1 MKTLNTN
8 YIVIEY
14 DQDKEKEAKR
24 LKEILDKNEMFF
36 SEFLNPYPIIRIS
49 NSNEPLTDKET
60 LEVKSI
66 DELKEL
72 LVILIP
78 YYINK
83 LNVKGDDESL
93 STFLK
98 ILLANKYKAF
108 ENYNI
113 KITEDELPFYLE
125 SIYSLIAIDYYET
138 PEEVVDS
145 LFNMNKDEKK
155 KLFDYLNSKYRNNLL
170 NELLQ
175 DQVKYLTDASEYK
188 QQDNFVIDNID
199 ELLNYTTQ
207 EMLTIDLN
215 NQQVIKMPSLT
226 EKELDSL
233 IIEFLIHIDPSLKWL
248 KEYENMKKN
257 NQIKPGEDWN
267 CTNEDKWVINTK
279 LTHTIE
285 DFRCFIHE
293 FIHYITVKNQ
303 KEEKLPIP
311 VKEFPSIY
319 FETLAINYLSKKGYS
334 KEIIDYMLNERNEWT
349 EENVYN
355 LYLMLGLL
363 SSYLTNQE
371 VTVENEVERRLQIS
385 DELKTKI
392 PQELSFFYDIS
403 EQGIN
408 YSFDIA
414 NGYFILYPD
423 SIYEEYPYITGTY
436 LADRAVEITSK
447 DPMFIYDMLEIT
459 DNLETTNPK
468 DIIDLINQKHKK
480 LIKKHETI

>member
-14 DQDKEKEAKR
+14 DQDKEDEAKR

-36 SEFLNPYPIIRIS
+36 SEFLNAYPIIRIS

-60 LEVKSI
+60 LEVESI

-83 LNVKGDDESL
+83 LNVKGDDQSL
-93 STFLK
+93 ITFLK

-113 KITEDELPFYLE
+113 NITEEQLPMYIE
-125 SIYSLIAIDYYET
+125 SIYSLVSIDYYET

-155 KLFDYLNSKYRNNLL
+155 KLFEYLNQKYRNNLL

-175 DQVKYLTDASEYK
+175 DQVRYLTEVSEYK
-188 QQDNFVIDNID
+188 QQDNFEIDNID
-199 ELLNYTTQ
+199 ELLKQTTQ
-207 EMLTIDLN
+207 EMLSINLN
-215 NQQVIKMPSLT
+215 DQENVKMPSLT
-226 EKELDSL
+226 EKELDNL
-233 IIEFLIHIDPSLKWL
+233 IVEFLIKIDPSLKWL
-248 KEYENMKKN
+248 KEYEEMKKN
-257 NQIKPGEDWN
+257 NQIKPGEAWN
-267 CTNEDKWVINTK
+267 CANEDQWVINTK

-303 KEEKLPIP
+303 KEEVLPIAT
-311 VKEFPSIY
+311 KEFPSIY
-319 FETLAINYLSKKGYS
+319 FETLAIKFLEEKGYS
-334 KEIIDYMLNERNEWT
+334 KDVINYMLNERNEWT

-363 SSYLTNQE
+363 SNYLTNE
-371 VTVENEVERRLQIS
+371 EITLENEVERRLQIP
-385 DELKTKI
+385 DELKRKI
-392 PQELSFFYDIS
+392 PEDLSFFYDIS
-403 EQGIN
+403 LQSIN

-414 NGYFILYPD
+414 NGYFLLYPE

-436 LADRAVEITSK
+436 LADRAVEVTEK
-447 DPMFIYDMLEIT
+447 DPMFIYDMLSIT

-468 DIIDLINQKHKK
+468 DIIDLIHQKHKQ
-480 LIKKHETI
+480 LTKKHETK

>member
-14 DQDKEKEAKR
+14 DQDKEDEAKR

-36 SEFLNPYPIIRIS
+36 SEFLNAYPIIRIS

-60 LEVKSI
+60 LEVESI

-83 LNVKGDDESL
+83 LNVKGDDQSL
-93 STFLK
+93 ITFLK

-113 KITEDELPFYLE
+113 NITEEQLPMYIE
-125 SIYSLIAIDYYET
+125 SIYSLVSIDYYET

-155 KLFDYLNSKYRNNLL
+155 KLFEYLNQKYRNNLL

-175 DQVKYLTDASEYK
+175 DQVRYLTEVSEYK
-188 QQDNFVIDNID
+188 QQDNFEIDNID
-199 ELLNYTTQ
+199 ELLKQTTQ
-207 EMLTIDLN
+207 EMLSINLN
-215 NQQVIKMPSLT
+215 DQENVKMPSLT
-226 EKELDSL
+226 EKELDNL
-233 IIEFLIHIDPSLKWL
+233 IVEFLIKIDPSLKWL
-248 KEYENMKKN
+248 KEYEEMKKN
-257 NQIKPGEDWN
+257 NQIKPGEAWN
-267 CTNEDKWVINTK
+267 CANEDQWVINTK

-303 KEEKLPIP
+303 KEEVLPIAT
-311 VKEFPSIY
+311 KEFPSIY
-319 FETLAINYLSKKGYS
+319 FETLAIKFLEEKGYS
-334 KEIIDYMLNERNEWT
+334 KDVINYMLNERNEWT

-363 SSYLTNQE
+363 SNYLTNE
-371 VTVENEVERRLQIS
+371 EITLENEVERRLQIP
-385 DELKTKI
+385 DELKRKI
-392 PQELSFFYDIS
+392 PEDLSFFYDIS
-403 EQGIN
+403 LQSIN

-414 NGYFILYPD
+414 NGYFLLYPE

-436 LADRAVEITSK
+436 LADRAVEVTEK
-447 DPMFIYDMLEIT
+447 DPMFIYDMLSIT

-480 LIKKHETI
+480 LIKKHENV

>member
-14 DQDKEKEAKR
+14 DQDKEDEAKR

-36 SEFLNPYPIIRIS
+36 SEFLNAYPIIRIS

-60 LEVKSI
+60 LEVESI

-83 LNVKGDDESL
+83 LNVKGDDQSL
-93 STFLK
+93 ITFLK

-113 KITEDELPFYLE
+113 NITEEQLPMYIE
-125 SIYSLIAIDYYET
+125 SIYSLVSIDYYET

-155 KLFDYLNSKYRNNLL
+155 KLFEYLNQKYRNNLL

-175 DQVKYLTDASEYK
+175 DQVRYLTEVSEYK
-188 QQDNFVIDNID
+188 QQDNFEIDNID
-199 ELLNYTTQ
+199 ELLKQTTQ
-207 EMLTIDLN
+207 EMLSINLN
-215 NQQVIKMPSLT
+215 DQENVKMPSLT
-226 EKELDSL
+226 EKELDNL
-233 IIEFLIHIDPSLKWL
+233 IVEFLIKIDPSLKWL
-248 KEYENMKKN
+248 KEYEEMKKN
-257 NQIKPGEDWN
+257 NQIKPGEAWN
-267 CTNEDKWVINTK
+267 CANEDQWVINTK

-303 KEEKLPIP
+303 KEEVLPIAT
-311 VKEFPSIY
+311 KEFPSIY
-319 FETLAINYLSKKGYS
+319 FETLAIKFLEEKGYS
-334 KEIIDYMLNERNEWT
+334 KDVINYMLNERNEWT

-363 SSYLTNQE
+363 SNYLTNNE
-371 VTVENEVERRLQIS
+371 ITPENEVERRLQIT
-385 DELKTKI
+385 DELKRKI
-392 PQELSFFYDIS
+392 PEDLSFFYDIS
-403 EQGIN
+403 LQSIN

-414 NGYFILYPD
+414 NGYFLLYPE

-436 LADRAVEITSK
+436 LADRAVEVTEK
-447 DPMFIYDMLEIT
+447 DPMFIYDMLSIT

-468 DIIDLINQKHKK
+468 DIIELIHQKHKQ
-480 LIKKHETI
+480 LIKKHENV

>member
-14 DQDKEKEAKR
+14 DQDKEDEAKR
-24 LKEILDKNEMFF
+24 LKGILDKNEMFF
-36 SEFLNPYPIIRIS
+36 SEFLNAYSIIRIS

-60 LEVKSI
+60 LEVESI

-83 LNVKGDDESL
+83 LNVKGDDQSL
-93 STFLK
+93 ITFLK

-113 KITEDELPFYLE
+113 NITEEQLPMYIE
-125 SIYSLIAIDYYET
+125 SIYSLVSIDYYET

-155 KLFDYLNSKYRNNLL
+155 KLFEYLNQKYRNNLL

-175 DQVKYLTDASEYK
+175 DQVRYLTEVSEYK
-188 QQDNFVIDNID
+188 QQDNFEIDNID
-199 ELLNYTTQ
+199 ELLKQTTQ
-207 EMLTIDLN
+207 EMLSINLN
-215 NQQVIKMPSLT
+215 DQENVKMPSLT
-226 EKELDSL
+226 EKELDNL
-233 IIEFLIHIDPSLKWL
+233 IVEFLIKIDPSLKWL
-248 KEYENMKKN
+248 KEYEEMKKN
-257 NQIKPGEDWN
+257 NQIKPGEAWN
-267 CTNEDKWVINTK
+267 CANEDKWVINTK

-303 KEEKLPIP
+303 KEEVLPIAT
-311 VKEFPSIY
+311 KEFPSIY
-319 FETLAINYLSKKGYS
+319 FETLAIKFLEEKGYS
-334 KEIIDYMLNERNEWT
+334 KDVINYMLNERNEWT

-363 SSYLTNQE
+363 SNYLTNNE
-371 VTVENEVERRLQIS
+371 ITPENEVERRLQIP
-385 DELKTKI
+385 DELKRKI
-392 PQELSFFYDIS
+392 PEDLSFFYDIS
-403 EQGIN
+403 LQSIN

-414 NGYFILYPD
+414 NGYFLLYPE

-436 LADRAVEITSK
+436 LADRAVEVTEK
-447 DPMFIYDMLEIT
+447 DPMFIYDMLSIT

-468 DIIDLINQKHKK
+468 DIIELIHQKHKQ
-480 LIKKHETI
+480 LIKKHENV

>member
-14 DQDKEKEAKR
+14 DQDKEDEAKR
-24 LKEILDKNEMFF
+24 LKGILDKNEMFF
-36 SEFLNPYPIIRIS
+36 SEFLNAYPIIRIS

-60 LEVKSI
+60 LEVESI

-83 LNVKGDDESL
+83 LNVKGDDQSL
-93 STFLK
+93 ITFLK

-113 KITEDELPFYLE
+113 KITEEELPIYIE
-125 SIYSLIAIDYYET
+125 SIYSLVAIDYYET
-138 PEEVVDS
+138 PEEVIES
-145 LFNMNKDEKK
+145 LFNMNIDEKK
-155 KLFDYLNSKYRNNLL
+155 KLFEYLNTKYRNHLL

-175 DQVKYLTDASEYK
+175 EQVRYLTEASEYK

-199 ELLNYTTQ
+199 ALLEYTS
-207 EMLTIDLN
+207 EEILSIDLN
-215 NQQVIKMPSLT
+215 NQQSIKMPGLS
-226 EKELDSL
+226 EKGLDDL
-233 IIEFLIHIDPSLKWL
+233 IKEFLIKTDPSLKWL
-248 KEYENMKKN
+248 KEYEEMKKN
-257 NQIKPGEDWN
+257 HQIKPGDAWN
-267 CTNEDKWVINTK
+267 CANEDKWVINTK

-293 FIHYITVKNQ
+293 FIHYITVKNK
-303 KEEKLPIP
+303 KEEVLPIAT
-311 VKEFPSIY
+311 KEFPSIY
-319 FETLAINYLSKKGYS
+319 FETLAIKFLEEKGYS
-334 KEIIDYMLNERNEWT
+334 KDATNYMLNERNKWT
-349 EENVYN
+349 EENVYD

-363 SSYLTNQE
+363 SNYLTNQE
-371 VTVENEVERRLQIS
+371 VTIENEADRRLQIS
-385 DELKTKI
+385 EELKRKI
-392 PQELSFFYDIS
+392 PEDLSFFYDIS
-403 EQGIN
+403 SKQIN

-414 NGYFILYPD
+414 NGYFILYPE

-436 LADRAVEITSK
+436 LADRAVEVTKK
-447 DPMFIYDMLEIT
+447 DPMFIYDMLSIT

-468 DIIDLINQKHKK
+468 DIIDLIHQKHKQ
-480 LIKKHETI
+480 LTKKHETK

>member
-14 DQDKEKEAKR
+14 DQDKEDEAKR

-36 SEFLNPYPIIRIS
+36 SEFLNAYPIIRIS

-60 LEVKSI
+60 LEVESI

-83 LNVKGDDESL
+83 LNVKGDDQSL
-93 STFLK
+93 ITFLK

-113 KITEDELPFYLE
+113 NITEEQLPMYIE
-125 SIYSLIAIDYYET
+125 SIYSLVSIDYYET

-155 KLFDYLNSKYRNNLL
+155 KLFEYLNQKYRNNLL

-175 DQVKYLTDASEYK
+175 DQVRYLTEVSEYK
-188 QQDNFVIDNID
+188 QQDNFEIDNID
-199 ELLNYTTQ
+199 ELLKQTTQ
-207 EMLTIDLN
+207 EMLSINLN
-215 NQQVIKMPSLT
+215 DQENVKMPSLT
-226 EKELDSL
+226 EKELDNL
-233 IIEFLIHIDPSLKWL
+233 IVEFLIKIDPSLKWL
-248 KEYENMKKN
+248 KEYEKMKKN
-257 NQIKPGEDWN
+257 NQIKPGEAWN
-267 CTNEDKWVINTK
+267 CANEDQWVINTK

-303 KEEKLPIP
+303 KEEVLPIAT
-311 VKEFPSIY
+311 KEFPSIY
-319 FETLAINYLSKKGYS
+319 FETLAIKFLEEKGYS
-334 KEIIDYMLNERNEWT
+334 KDAINYMLNERNEWT

-363 SSYLTNQE
+363 SNYLTNE
-371 VTVENEVERRLQIS
+371 EITLENEVERRLQIP
-385 DELKTKI
+385 DELKRKI
-392 PQELSFFYDIS
+392 PEDLSFFYDIS
-403 EQGIN
+403 LQSIN

-414 NGYFILYPD
+414 NGYFLLYPE

-436 LADRAVEITSK
+436 LADRAVEVTEK
-447 DPMFIYDMLEIT
+447 DPMFIYDMLSIT

-468 DIIDLINQKHKK
+468 DIIELIHQKHKQ
-480 LIKKHETI
+480 LIKKHENV

>member
-14 DQDKEKEAKR
+14 DQDKEDEAKR

-36 SEFLNPYPIIRIS
+36 SEFLNAYPIIRIS

-60 LEVKSI
+60 LEVESI

-83 LNVKGDDESL
+83 LNVKGDDQSL
-93 STFLK
+93 ITFLK

-113 KITEDELPFYLE
+113 NITEEQLPMYIE
-125 SIYSLIAIDYYET
+125 SIYSLVSIDYYET

-155 KLFDYLNSKYRNNLL
+155 KLFEYLNQKYRNNLL

-175 DQVKYLTDASEYK
+175 DQVRYLTEVSEYK
-188 QQDNFVIDNID
+188 QQDNFEIDNID
-199 ELLNYTTQ
+199 ELLKQTTQ
-207 EMLTIDLN
+207 EMLSINLN
-215 NQQVIKMPSLT
+215 DQENVKMPSLT
-226 EKELDSL
+226 EKELDNL
-233 IIEFLIHIDPSLKWL
+233 IVEFLIKIDPSLKWL
-248 KEYENMKKN
+248 KEYEEMKKN
-257 NQIKPGEDWN
+257 NQIKPGEAWN
-267 CTNEDKWVINTK
+267 CANEDQWVINTK

-303 KEEKLPIP
+303 KEEVLPIAT
-311 VKEFPSIY
+311 KEFPSIY
-319 FETLAINYLSKKGYS
+319 FETLAIKFLEEKGYS
-334 KEIIDYMLNERNEWT
+334 KDVINYMLNERNEWT

-363 SSYLTNQE
+363 SNYLTNE
-371 VTVENEVERRLQIS
+371 EITLENEVERRLQIP
-385 DELKTKI
+385 DELKRKI
-392 PQELSFFYDIS
+392 PEDLSFFYDIS
-403 EQGIN
+403 LQSIN

-414 NGYFILYPD
+414 NGYFLLYPE

-436 LADRAVEITSK
+436 LADRAVEVTEK
-447 DPMFIYDMLEIT
+447 DPMFIYDMLSIT

-468 DIIDLINQKHKK
+468 DIIDLINQKHKQ
-480 LIKKHETI
+480 LIKKHETK

>member
-14 DQDKEKEAKR
+14 DQDKEDEAKR

-36 SEFLNPYPIIRIS
+36 SEFLNAYPIIRIS

-60 LEVKSI
+60 LEVESI

-83 LNVKGDDESL
+83 LNVKGDDQSL
-93 STFLK
+93 ITFLK

-108 ENYNI
+108 ENYDI
-113 KITEDELPFYLE
+113 KITEEQLPMYIE
-125 SIYSLIAIDYYET
+125 SIYSLVAIDYYET

-155 KLFDYLNSKYRNNLL
+155 KLFEYLNQKYRNSLL

-175 DQVKYLTDASEYK
+175 DQVRYLTEVSEYK

-199 ELLNYTTQ
+199 ELLKQTTQ
-207 EMLTIDLN
+207 EMLSINLN
-215 NQQVIKMPSLT
+215 DQENVKMPSLT
-226 EKELDSL
+226 EKELENL
-233 IIEFLIHIDPSLKWL
+233 IVEFLIKIDPSLKWL
-248 KEYENMKKN
+248 KEYEEMKKN
-257 NQIKPGEDWN
+257 NQIKPGEAWN
-267 CTNEDKWVINTK
+267 CANEDKWVINTK

-303 KEEKLPIP
+303 KEEVLPIAT
-311 VKEFPSIY
+311 KEFPSIY
-319 FETLAINYLSKKGYS
+319 FETLAIKFLEEKGYS
-334 KEIIDYMLNERNEWT
+334 KDVINYMLNERNEWT

-363 SSYLTNQE
+363 SNYLTNNE
-371 VTVENEVERRLQIS
+371 ITPENEVERRLQIT
-385 DELKTKI
+385 DELKRKI
-392 PQELSFFYDIS
+392 PEDLSFFYDIS
-403 EQGIN
+403 LQSIN

-414 NGYFILYPD
+414 NGYFLLYPE

-436 LADRAVEITSK
+436 LADRAVEVTEK
-447 DPMFIYDMLEIT
+447 DPMFIYDMLSIT
-459 DNLETTNPK
+459 DNLETINPK

-480 LIKKHETI
+480 LIKKHETK

>member
-14 DQDKEKEAKR
+14 DQDKEDEAKR

-36 SEFLNPYPIIRIS
+36 SEFLNAYPIIRIS

-60 LEVKSI
+60 LEVESI

-83 LNVKGDDESL
+83 LNVKGDDQSL
-93 STFLK
+93 ITFLK

-113 KITEDELPFYLE
+113 NITEEQLPMYIE
-125 SIYSLIAIDYYET
+125 SIYSLVSIDYYET

-155 KLFDYLNSKYRNNLL
+155 KLFEYLNQKYRNNLL

-175 DQVKYLTDASEYK
+175 DQVRYLTEVSEYK
-188 QQDNFVIDNID
+188 QQDNFEIDNID
-199 ELLNYTTQ
+199 ELLKQTTQ
-207 EMLTIDLN
+207 EMLSINLN
-215 NQQVIKMPSLT
+215 DQENVKMPSLT
-226 EKELDSL
+226 EKELDNL
-233 IIEFLIHIDPSLKWL
+233 IVEFLIKIDPSLKWL
-248 KEYENMKKN
+248 KEYEEMKKN
-257 NQIKPGEDWN
+257 NQIKPGEAWN
-267 CTNEDKWVINTK
+267 CANEDQWVINTK

-303 KEEKLPIP
+303 KEEVLPI
-311 VKEFPSIY
+311 VTKEFPSIY
-319 FETLAINYLSKKGYS
+319 FETLAIKFLEEKGYS
-334 KEIIDYMLNERNEWT
+334 KDVINYMLNERNEWT

-363 SSYLTNQE
+363 SNYLTNDE
-371 VTVENEVERRLQIS
+371 ITLENEVERRLKIT
-385 DELKTKI
+385 DELKRKI
-392 PQELSFFYDIS
+392 PEDLSFFYDIS
-403 EQGIN
+403 LQSIN

-414 NGYFILYPD
+414 NGYFLLYPE

-436 LADRAVEITSK
+436 LADRAVEVTEK
-447 DPMFIYDMLEIT
+447 DPLFIYDMLSIT

-468 DIIDLINQKHKK
+468 DIIDLINQKHKQ
-480 LIKKHETI
+480 LIKKHENV

>member
-1 MKTLNTN
+1 MLSINLN
-8 YIVIEY
+8 
-14 DQDKEKEAKR
+14 DQE
-24 LKEILDKNEMFF
+24 
-36 SEFLNPYPIIRIS
+36 
-49 NSNEPLTDKET
+49 
-60 LEVKSI
+60 
-66 DELKEL
+66 
-72 LVILIP
+72 
-78 YYINK
+78 
-83 LNVKGDDESL
+83 NV
-93 STFLK
+93 
-98 ILLANKYKAF
+98 
-108 ENYNI
+108 
-113 KITEDELPFYLE
+113 
-125 SIYSLIAIDYYET
+125 
-138 PEEVVDS
+138 
-145 LFNMNKDEKK
+145 
-155 KLFDYLNSKYRNNLL
+155 
-170 NELLQ
+170 
-175 DQVKYLTDASEYK
+175 
-188 QQDNFVIDNID
+188 
-199 ELLNYTTQ
+199 
-207 EMLTIDLN
+207 
-215 NQQVIKMPSLT
+215 KMPSLT
-226 EKELDSL
+226 EKELDNL
-233 IIEFLIHIDPSLKWL
+233 IVEFLIKIDPSLKWL
-248 KEYENMKKN
+248 KEYEEMKKN

-267 CTNEDKWVINTK
+267 CANEDKWVINTK

-303 KEEKLPIP
+303 KEEKLPIA

-319 FETLAINYLSKKGYS
+319 FETLAINYLSKKGFS

-459 DNLETTNPK
+459 DNLESTSPK

-480 LIKKHETI
+480 LIKKHGTI